1 MKDHK
6 INLSKKQKNLLY
18 NLVKRGCVN
27 KDIVFDKGN
36 GFGYYLNIFV
46 REMTGSF
53 QNVYFD
59 YETGLLTMSFSDFS
73 CLISYLI
80 SYLDNVKK
88 VKITTKNIKSILTE
102 NT

>member
-18 NLVKRGCVN
+18 SLVKRACVN

-59 YETGLLTMSFSDFS
+59 YETVILTMSFSDFS
-73 CLISYLI
+73 CLISYL
-80 SYLDNVKK
+80 DNIKK
-88 VKITTKNIKSILTE
+88 VRITTKNIKSILTE